1 MKFFRNRWVA
11 LFLAAA
17 VVAGAALLNT
27 RIMLDRECR
36 QLEASFFQS
45 ETDVLTPDYY
55 INSRIGTAA
64 ALAAIGDLYPDLA
77 EETQALRDAR
87 RALVYAADAKDL
99 SAMYDANGDLT
110 AAGDAFCR
118 AARQLELDPG
128 DEEAVDDYDDSLQG
142 AQRQLDRSSYNQEV
156 QTLLRTV
163 YYRFPGSFLARI
175 TGVQPPELYE

>member
-17 VVAGAALLNT
+17 VVAGTALLNT
-27 RIMLDRECR
+27 RIMLDRERR

-45 ETDVLTPDYY
+45 ETDMLTPYYY

-110 AAGDAFCR
+110 AAGDAF
-118 AARQLELDPG
+118 AGP
-128 DEEAVDDYDDSLQG
+128 
-142 AQRQLDRSSYNQEV
+142 
-156 QTLLRTV
+156 
-163 YYRFPGSFLARI
+163 PGSWSWTLGMRRRWTITTTPSRAPSGSWTGLPTTRRCKPFCALSTTGFPARFLP
-175 TGVQPPELYE
+175 G